1 MRLKLAA
8 VLALTVACL
17 VWVLWGLDLSEVGR
31 ALRQA
36 RWLWMVPMLVIYLA
50 GHAMRSYRLGL
61 LLEHD
66 VSFWGLVSVTSVG
79 YLAINVVPLRL
90 GEFVRPY
97 LLLQKH
103 QVPFGSSLAA
113 IFVERLLDM
122 SMLLGMLL
130 LAGWVVDLPDTGVVV
145 PSLGVDVVS
154 AGQRF
159 TGAVSLVGLVG
170 IAVLLASGAR
180 LLVLM
185 ERVPGART
193 LVPLTAAFQRGL
205 RSLVE
210 RPAQGAAAF
219 GLSLLIWSTTV
230 VAVTCVLQAFDGLPH
245 TLGAGLTT
253 WSVTL
258 AGITVA
264 PTPGFVGAYE
274 AFCKA
279 SLLLWDVGADLAV
292 TFSVVLHMG
301 QFAFTVTAGGAF
313 ILLEGLDLR
322 HLVAESRRAARGNG
336 SPNRDN
342 LR

>member
-1 MRLKLAA
+1 MRLKLVA
-8 VLALTVACL
+8 VLGLTIACL
-17 VWVLWGLDLSEVGR
+17 VWVLWGLDLHEVWV
-31 ALRQA
+31 ALSRA
-36 RWLWMVPMLVIYLA
+36 RWVWMLPMLVIYLA

-66 VSFWGLVSVTSVG
+66 VPFVGLLSVTSVG

-103 QVPFGSSLAA
+103 EVPFGSSLAA
-113 IFVERLLDM
+113 ILVERLLDM

-130 LAGWVVDLPDTGVVV
+130 LAGWVVDLPETGVVV
-145 PSLGVDVVS
+145 PSLGIDVVS

-159 TGAVSLVGLVG
+159 TGAISLMGLAG
-170 IAVLLASGAR
+170 IVALLAAGRQVLA
-180 LLVLM
+180 LM
-185 ERVPGART
+185 ERLPGARV
-193 LVPLTAAFQRGL
+193 LVPLATTFHGGL
-205 RSLVE
+205 RSLLA
-210 RPAQGAAAF
+210 RPAQGLAAL
-219 GLSLLIWSTTV
+219 GVSLVIWTTTV
-230 VAVTCVLQAFDGLPH
+230 IAVTCVLQAFEGLPH
-245 TLGAGLTT
+245 SLGAGLTT

-301 QFAFTVTAGGAF
+301 QFGFTVAAGGLF
-313 ILLEGLDLR
+313 IFIEGLSLR
-322 HLVAESRRAARGNG
+322 RLVAESRETARRGG
-336 SPNRDN
+336 TS
-342 LR
+342 